1 MSDTPYTDQI
11 AASPGYGRGDL
22 IYFLRLMERQQRAV
36 DALVRDLIE
45 SVRLSNL
52 ALEIAR
58 ERGRVSALR

>member
-1 MSDTPYTDQI
+1 M
-11 AASPGYGRGDL
+11 
-22 IYFLRLMERQQRAV
+22 FLRLMERQQRAV